1 MKRGPSAGD
10 ISLRCTLKGVLLG
23 WYTQEKEVIAGRAQA
38 LIDLI
43 DALLDLL
50 HAERQQTATTASL
63 QMPPT

>member
-1 MKRGPSAGD
+1 MTRGPSAG

-50 HAERQQTATTASL
+50 HAERQQKATTASL